1 MNDVQLTFDTIRDQV
16 KAFKTKSR
24 VAVVMAQDAH
34 ALESIFLA
42 SKEGLVDPIL
52 IGDVEKI
59 KDLLK
64 QQNLPDDVEMIDV
77 DDAEACVAKAA
88 DLIRAGQAQIIMKG
102 MMETGQIMKAILD
115 KKNELT
121 SGRKMSLIGFYEIPK
136 YHKLLSVS
144 DMGMNTYPDLAGKK
158 DILENAVQLLHAI
171 GIENP
176 KVAALAAVEKLNPK
190 MPETVDGDKLKE
202 MNRQGE
208 IKGCI
213 VEGPISFD
221 LATSKEAAV
230 IKKYESPVAGDA
242 DLLLVPE
249 ICTGNVLVKCLTG
262 MAGARTAGLV
272 VGAKVPIILTSRSA
286 ESSDKYYSTVFAAY
300 AAVNY

>member
-1 MNDVQLTFDTIRDQV
+1 M
-16 KAFKTKSR
+16 
-24 VAVVMAQDAH
+24 
-34 ALESIFLA
+34 
-42 SKEGLVDPIL
+42 
-52 IGDVEKI
+52 VEAG
-59 KDLLK
+59 
-64 QQNLPDDVEMIDV
+64 DV
-77 DDAEACVAKAA
+77 DDCVAKAA
-88 DLIRAGQAQIIMKG
+88 DLIRSGQAQIIMKG
-102 MMETGQIMKAILD
+102 MMETGQIMKAVLD
-115 KKNELT
+115 KKIELT
-121 SGRKMSLIGFYEIPK
+121 SGRKMSVIGFYEIPK

-176 KVAALAAVEKLNPK
+176 KVAVLAAVEKLNPK

-202 MNRQGE
+202 MNLQGE
-208 IKGCI
+208 IKGCV

-242 DLLLVPE
+242 DFLLVPE

-286 ESSDKYYSTVFAAY
+286 EASDKYYSTVFAAF

>member
-1 MNDVQLTFDTIRDQV
+1 MSDEQLSFDAIRDRV

-24 VAVVMAQDAH
+24 VAVAMAQEAH
-34 ALESIFLA
+34 TLESIFLA
-42 SKEGLVDPIL
+42 SKEGLVEPIL

-59 KDLLK
+59 KDLLR
-64 QQNLPDDVEMIDV
+64 QQSLPDDVEMIDAGDV
-77 DDAEACVAKAA
+77 EDCVAKAA

-102 MMETGQIMKAILD
+102 MMETGQIMKAVLD

-144 DMGMNTYPDLAGKK
+144 DMGMNTYPDLVGKK

-171 GIENP
+171 GVENP
-176 KVAALAAVEKLNPK
+176 KVAVLAAVEKVNPK
-190 MPETVDGDKLKE
+190 MPETIDGDKLKE

-221 LATSKEAAV
+221 LATSKEAAA

-242 DLLLVPE
+242 DFLLVPE

-286 ESSDKYYSTVFAAY
+286 EASDKYYSTVFAAY